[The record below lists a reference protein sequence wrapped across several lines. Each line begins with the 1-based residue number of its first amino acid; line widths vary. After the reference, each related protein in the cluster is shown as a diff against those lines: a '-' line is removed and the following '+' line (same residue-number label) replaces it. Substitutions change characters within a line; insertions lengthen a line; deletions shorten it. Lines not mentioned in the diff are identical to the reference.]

1 LTSAI
6 RPFIDPS
13 VPNPVE
19 EARRIREQVEA
30 HKMAGAG
37 AGAGAPGVAGVDEK
51 EVAKQAEEA
60 AGPGLLAFAAEAL
73 LD

>member
-30 HKMAGAG
+30 HKMAGVG
-37 AGAGAPGVAGVDEK
+37 ATGATGAAGVDEK